1 MVLLISWVDVPIGGN
16 VRTAILDGSNT
27 SLDEARARRQ
37 RHDSIVFLSLQADGQ
52 KRLRRSHRKP
62 YGEKTKQRL
71 IAQRPPMINQAR
83 EVFCQG
89 RFPASLIYVLIVS
102 PSTAVP
108 PTFMPPPSRNSSAGR
123 PVVPGTALLPR

>member
-52 KRLRRSHRKP
+52 KRLRRSHRKRMNP
-62 YGEKTKQRL
+62 LAKIFGFRWSPRYTFWAAYLRWSTAA
-71 IAQRPPMINQAR
+71 AQRGAQ
-83 EVFCQG
+83 QLG
-89 RFPASLIYVLIVS
+89 RKLHAPEDFSKSGV
-102 PSTAVP
+102 
-108 PTFMPPPSRNSSAGR
+108 R
-123 PVVPGTALLPR
+123 